1 MNATAAGEDL
11 MAIRRDIHAH
21 PEVGLNTDRTADVVA
36 DVARRVGADEVHVG
50 IGGAGVVV
58 IIRGGDADTGSAV
71 GLRADMDALPIHE
84 ANDVEYRSRSDGVM
98 HACGHDGHVA
108 ILLGAIEE
116 LARRRNFPGT
126 VVAIFQ
132 PGEEGHRGARVMLND
147 GLFERFPVDAIYAL
161 HNWPSLDA
169 GQIAVAPGP
178 IMAARDD
185 FWIRMSGGGGHG
197 AQPHL
202 AIDPVVAAAHF
213 VTAVQ
218 SVVSRNV
225 DPSAGAVVTVHS
237 IDAGSQIRFGES
249 TPSVTIPVSVELA
262 GTAKWAHPDVG
273 QLLRERISGIAE
285 SVARAFGVD
294 AEIAY
299 ETFLPLTVNSAS
311 HAELV
316 AAVAGEIVGA
326 NHLLQTL
333 PPSMASED
341 FSFFLN
347 HVPGAYFHLGTGGS
361 PLHCPDFDFND
372 AVIPIGTALLA
383 GIARRALRRSNV
395 TADGAKR

>member
-1 MNATAAGEDL
+1 MNATAASEDL
-11 MAIRRDIHAH
+11 VAIRRDLHAH
-21 PEVGLNTDRTADVVA
+21 PEIGLNTDRTADIVA
-36 DVARRVGADEVHVG
+36 NVARRVGADEVHVG
-50 IGGAGVVV
+50 IGGAGVVA
-58 IIRGGDADTGSAV
+58 IIRGREADSGTAV

-84 ANDVEYRSRSDGVM
+84 ANDVGYRSRRDGVM

-108 ILLGAIEE
+108 ILLGVIEQ
-116 LARRRNFPGT
+116 LARHRDFAGT

-132 PGEEGHRGARVMLND
+132 PGEEGHRGARVMLDD
-147 GLFERFPVDAIYAL
+147 GLFKRFPVDAIYAL
-161 HNWPSLDA
+161 HNWPSLNA

-185 FWIRMSGGGGHG
+185 FWIRMSGSGGHG

-202 AIDPVVAAAHF
+202 ALDPVVAAAQF
-213 VTAVQ
+213 ITAVQ

-225 DPSAGAVVTVHS
+225 DPSRGAVVTVHS

-262 GTAKWAHPDVG
+262 GTAKWTHPDVG
-273 QLLRERISGIAE
+273 HLLRKRIPEIAE
-285 SVARAFGVD
+285 AIARAFSVD
-294 AEIAY
+294 AETAY
-299 ETFLPLTVNSAS
+299 ETFLPLTVNSSS

-316 AAVAGEIVGA
+316 AAVAGEIVGQK
-326 NHLLQTL
+326 HVLQTL

-341 FSFFLN
+341 FAFFLD
-347 HVPGAYFHLGTGGS
+347 HVPGAYFHLGTGGA

-372 AVIPIGTALLA
+372 TVIPVGTALLA
-383 GIARRALRRSNV
+383 GIARRTLSRSGV
-395 TADGAKR
+395 TADGANQ